1 MTSTNH
7 FIFQQATLPIHK
19 FVRPSTAEGGAII
32 DFYFLSN
39 GKEPFRIQSY
49 SERKC
54 GHVERKYE
62 SLVLFRSLC
71 AYPAGIYHLKVN
83 NRNTIT
89 RCEICSKLTIKI
101 PERRQW
107 RRSGIFIVN
116 FEHISHPVLVLLLL
130 ILNIEL
136 LAGYCMKNYIEEKEA
151 EDWLK
156 CQMCLSPVASR
167 KVL

>member
-39 GKEPFRIQSY
+39 GKEPFHIQSY

-101 PERRQW
+101 SDW
-107 RRSGIFIVN
+107 DIACF
-116 FEHISHPVLVLLLL
+116 LLEP
-130 ILNIEL
+130 I
-136 LAGYCMKNYIEEKEA
+136 KE
-151 EDWLK
+151 D
-156 CQMCLSPVASR
+156 LSPKTHACFYGII
-167 KVL
+167 